1 MAFITVLSVFALFT
15 PSFALNYYM
24 DSTCLQYPAVSRA
37 LPEALLMAGRSDTR
51 LGENDA
57 DIQAAFQRIYNTNTD
72 DTPSVGEVRRIMS
85 GVSQLAETPDLN
97 GADIRIYCDEDA
109 RWQLQKDRRRKDGTL
124 LPDPNSDRDPEDQ
137 LWVDDVNGIFYRGPP
152 GCKDQG
158 TIAEVFDST
167 RSLKKY
173 SAQNPTRATMTICK
187 PYVEGPIASIEEQ
200 GDKDFAQVKLTETAL
215 EGLLSVTFLH
225 EMTHL
230 PAYDSKGRTKPI
242 LVTDTDLLTA

>member
-109 RWQLQKDRRRKDGTL
+109 RCNYKRTVGGKTAHCSPIPIQTVIPRISSGSMMSTESFIEDHRVARTRGRSPRFSIRQGRSRNIVLRTRRELR
-124 LPDPNSDRDPEDQ
+124 
-137 LWVDDVNGIFYRGPP
+137 
-152 GCKDQG
+152 
-158 TIAEVFDST
+158 
-167 RSLKKY
+167 
-173 SAQNPTRATMTICK
+173 
-187 PYVEGPIASIEEQ
+187 
-200 GDKDFAQVKLTETAL
+200 
-215 EGLLSVTFLH
+215 
-225 EMTHL
+225 
-230 PAYDSKGRTKPI
+230 
-242 LVTDTDLLTA
+242 